1 MSSEKPLVY
10 LILGAAG
17 SGRRE
22 IVADLIDGGLA
33 AGSAGQPFDLAQSMQ
48 SALTLLPANEQA
60 GEADARLGSLARWAW
75 NDGRIESPDLAGATH
90 VFFFTDGRR
99 NPVDQVEAFQAW
111 LAASGGEL
119 ARILCVIHCG
129 LVARHKELLAWYD
142 ACVHFTDVVLLNR
155 REGVPNKWMSDF
167 QGRYAAQFL
176 PCLFELVKAGRV
188 ENPALIL
195 EPQARRMSH
204 VFDEEPNW
212 EVTSADGEEED
223 EADEEEITAQPEEDP
238 YLQRRAGGRRVKEIP
253 DVAKYL
259 A

>member
-22 IVADLIDGGLA
+22 IVADLIEGGLA
-33 AGSAGQPFDLAQSMQ
+33 AGSAGQPFDLAQSRL
-48 SALTLLPANEQA
+48 SALALLPAGERA

-90 VFFFTDGRR
+90 VFLFTDGRR

-129 LVARHKELLAWYD
+129 LVAQHKELLAWYD
-142 ACVHFTDVVLLNR
+142 ACVHFADVVLLNR

-223 EADEEEITAQPEEDP
+223 EEEITAQPEEDP

>member
-1 MSSEKPLVY
+1 MY

-22 IVADLIDGGLA
+22 IVADLIEGGLA
-33 AGSAGQPFDLAQSMQ
+33 AGSAGQPFDLAQSRQ
-48 SALTLLPANEQA
+48 SALALLPADEQA
-60 GEADARLGSLARWAW
+60 GAADARLGSLARWAW
-75 NDGRIESPDLAGATH
+75 TDGRIESPDLAGATH
-90 VFFFTDGRR
+90 VFLFTDGRR

-129 LVARHKELLAWYD
+129 LVAQHKELLAWYD
-142 ACVHFTDVVLLNR
+142 ACVHFADVVLLNR

-167 QGRYAAQFL
+167 QARYAAQFL

-223 EADEEEITAQPEEDP
+223 EEEITAQPEEDP

>member
-33 AGSAGQPFDLAQSMQ
+33 AGSAGQPFDLAQSRQ
-48 SALTLLPANEQA
+48 SALALLPAGEPA
-60 GEADARLGSLARWAW
+60 GAADARLGSLARWAW
-75 NDGRIESPDLAGATH
+75 TDGRIESPDLAGATH
-90 VFFFTDGRR
+90 VFLFTDGRR

-129 LVARHKELLAWYD
+129 LVAQHKELLAWYD
-142 ACVHFTDVVLLNR
+142 ACVHFADVVLLNR

-167 QGRYAAQFL
+167 QARYAAQFL

-223 EADEEEITAQPEEDP
+223 EAEITAQPEEDP

>member
-1 MSSEKPLVY
+1 MKPLVY

-22 IVADLIDGGLA
+22 VVADLIGGGLA
-33 AGSAGQPFDLAQSMQ
+33 DDDHP
-48 SALTLLPANEQA
+48 LTLLTTGEQPSA
-60 GEADARLGSLARWAW
+60 FDARLGALARWTWREKRMETPAL
-75 NDGRIESPDLAGATH
+75 EGATH
-90 VFFFTDGRR
+90 VFFLTDGRR

-111 LAASGGEL
+111 LPASGGGL
-119 ARILCVIHCG
+119 ARILCVVHCG
-129 LVARHKELLAWYD
+129 LAAQHKGLLVWFD
-142 ACVHFTDVVLLNR
+142 ACVHFADVVLFNR
-155 REGVPNKWMSDF
+155 RDGVPNKWMSGF
-167 QGRYAAQFL
+167 QAHYAAQFL
-176 PCLFELVKAGRV
+176 PCLFEVVQGGRV

-204 VFDEEPNW
+204 IFDEELNW
-212 EVTSADGEEED
+212 EVTGGEED
-223 EADEEEITAQPEEDP
+223 EANDEEEIEAHPEEDP

>member
-22 IVADLIDGGLA
+22 IVADLIEGGLA
-33 AGSAGQPFDLAQSMQ
+33 AGSAGQPFDLAQSRQ
-48 SALTLLPANEQA
+48 SALALLPAGEQA

-142 ACVHFTDVVLLNR
+142 ACVHFADVVLLNR

-212 EVTSADGEEED
+212 EVTSADGDEED
-223 EADEEEITAQPEEDP
+223 EADGEEITAQPEEDP

-253 DVAKYL
+253 DVAQYL

>member
-1 MSSEKPLVY
+1 MSLGRPLVY

-22 IVADLIDGGLA
+22 VVADLIGGGLA
-33 AGSAGQPFDLAQSMQ
+33 GGDRTLSLLA
-48 SALTLLPANEQA
+48 T
-60 GEADARLGSLARWAW
+60 GEAPSDFDARLGTLARWQWREKRVEAPALE
-75 NDGRIESPDLAGATH
+75 GVTH

-119 ARILCVIHCG
+119 ARILCVVHCA
-129 LVARHKELLAWYD
+129 LAAQHRELLGWYD
-142 ACVHFTDVVLLNR
+142 ACVHFADVVLLNR
-155 REGVPNKWMSDF
+155 RDGVSNKWMSDF
-167 QGRYAAQFL
+167 QNRYAAQFL

-188 ENPALIL
+188 KNPALIL
-195 EPQARRMSH
+195 EPQARRLSH
-204 VFDEEPNW
+204 VFDEELNW
-212 EVTSADGEEED
+212 EVTGGGEDDADKDAEI
-223 EADEEEITAQPEEDP
+223 EAHPEEDP

>member
-33 AGSAGQPFDLAQSMQ
+33 AGSAGQPFDLAQSRQ
-48 SALTLLPANEQA
+48 SALALLPANEQA
-60 GEADARLGSLARWAW
+60 GEADARLGLLARWAW
-75 NDGRIESPDLAGATH
+75 IDGRIESPDLAGATH
-90 VFFFTDGRR
+90 VFLFTDGRR

-129 LVARHKELLAWYD
+129 LVAQHKELLAWYD
-142 ACVHFTDVVLLNR
+142 ACVHFADVVLLNR

-167 QGRYAAQFL
+167 QARYAAQFL

>member
-33 AGSAGQPFDLAQSMQ
+33 AGSAGQQ
-48 SALTLLPANEQA
+48 SALALLPADEQA

-75 NDGRIESPDLAGATH
+75 TDGRIESPDLAGATH
-90 VFFFTDGRR
+90 VFLFTDGRR

-111 LAASGGEL
+111 LAVSGGEL

-129 LVARHKELLAWYD
+129 LVAQHKELLAWYD
-142 ACVHFTDVVLLNR
+142 ACVHFADVVLLNR
-155 REGVPNKWMSDF
+155 RGGVPNKWMSDF

-212 EVTSADGEEED
+212 EVTGAGGE
-223 EADEEEITAQPEEDP
+223 EADEVEITAQPEEDP
-238 YLQRRAGGRRVKEIP
+238 YLQRREGGRRVKEIP
-253 DVAKYL
+253 DIADFLVGG
-259 A
+259 

>member
-10 LILGAAG
+10 LILGATG

-33 AGSAGQPFDLAQSMQ
+33 AVDHAF
-48 SALTLLPANEQA
+48 TLLPASERA
-60 GEADARLGSLARWAW
+60 GKADDRLGALARWAW
-75 NDGRIESPDLAGATH
+75 NEDRIDSPDLAGATH
-90 VFFFTDGRR
+90 VFFFTDGHR

-111 LAASGGEL
+111 LAASGGKL
-119 ARILCVIHCG
+119 ARILCIIHCG
-129 LVARHKELLAWYD
+129 LVAQHKELLAWHD
-142 ACVHFTDVVLLNR
+142 ACVHFADVVLLNR
-155 REGVPNKWMSDF
+155 REGLPNKWMSDF
-167 QGRYAAQFL
+167 QARYAAQFL

-188 ENPALIL
+188 KNPVLIL

-204 VFDEEPNW
+204 VFDEEPAW
-212 EVTSADGEEED
+212 EATDSGGE
-223 EADEEEITAQPEEDP
+223 EADEEETEAPPEEDP

-253 DVAKYL
+253 DVTKYL

>member
-33 AGSAGQPFDLAQSMQ
+33 AGSAGQQ
-48 SALTLLPANEQA
+48 SALALLPADERA

-75 NDGRIESPDLAGATH
+75 TDGRIESPDLAGATH
-90 VFFFTDGRR
+90 VFLFTDGRR

-129 LVARHKELLAWYD
+129 LVAQHKELLAWYD
-142 ACVHFTDVVLLNR
+142 ACVHFADVVLLNR

-195 EPQARRMSH
+195 EPQARRMAH

-212 EVTSADGEEED
+212 EVTGAGGEEADG
-223 EADEEEITAQPEEDP
+223 EEITAQPEEDP
-238 YLQRRAGGRRVKEIP
+238 YLQRREGGRRVKEIP

>member
-1 MSSEKPLVY
+1 MRSLVY

-22 IVADLIDGGLA
+22 VVADLIDGGLA
-33 AGSAGQPFDLAQSMQ
+33 AGSAGRQGV
-48 SALTLLPANEQA
+48 LTLLSTGEQA
-60 GEADARLGSLARWAW
+60 GDCDARLGRLARWSW
-75 NDGRIESPDLAGATH
+75 TDGRIESPDLAGATH

-99 NPVDQVEAFQAW
+99 NPVDQVEAFQGW

-119 ARILCVIHCG
+119 ARILCVVHCG
-129 LVARHKELLAWYD
+129 LAAQHKELLAWFD
-142 ACVHFTDVVLLNR
+142 ACVHFADVVLLNR
-155 REGVPNKWMSDF
+155 REGVPHKWMADF
-167 QGRYAAQFL
+167 QGRYTAQFL
-176 PCLFELVKAGRV
+176 PCLIELVKAGRV

-212 EVTSADGEEED
+212 EVAGAGEEE
-223 EADEEEITAQPEEDP
+223 ESDEEIEAQPEEDP
-238 YLQRRAGGRRVKEIP
+238 YLQRCAGGRRVKEIP
-253 DVAKYL
+253 DIAKYL

>member
-33 AGSAGQPFDLAQSMQ
+33 AGSAGQPFDLAQSRQ
-48 SALTLLPANEQA
+48 SALALLPAGEQA
-60 GEADARLGSLARWAW
+60 GAADARLGSLARWAW
-75 NDGRIESPDLAGATH
+75 TDGRIESPDLAGATH
-90 VFFFTDGRR
+90 VFLFTDGRR

-129 LVARHKELLAWYD
+129 LVAQHKELLAWYD
-142 ACVHFTDVVLLNR
+142 ACVHFADVVLLNR

-167 QGRYAAQFL
+167 QARYAAQFL